1 MRGKTLVLLF
11 LISAVLPAE
20 AQYRSL
26 NDIFPDMPGILR
38 DLVFRPGGLTGSYA
52 ASFGLQLKP
61 APASGVQISV
71 PVLERNPAFF
81 VESLTVVPYGN
92 KPADLLTVY
101 NALGKVRKLKGA
113 LYLSSS
119 KNEAIPLFED
129 ATRLEGLRKLS
140 PIPDPPDAPALPHS
154 ETMYLRLKDVN
165 FGNCYYRSD
174 IATSSRGLI
183 CTLTNFKNLSYGII
197 PVIKEDK
204 FITRLYIE
212 PLAEGLM
219 IYGVAG
225 VDVSN
230 FIASQIDI
238 PSAIK
243 KRVEVIISWLVE
255 GVTANG

>member
-1 MRGKTLVLLF
+1 MYRKTLVLFF

-26 NDIFPDMPGILR
+26 NDIFPNIPGVLR
-38 DLVFRPGGLTGSYA
+38 DLVFHPGGLIAAYP

-61 APASGVQISV
+61 VPASGIQIST
-71 PVLERNPAFF
+71 PVLERDPAFF

-101 NALGKVRKLKGA
+101 NALGKVRGLKGA
-113 LYLSSS
+113 LYHSSS
-119 KNEAIPLFED
+119 KNEGVPLFED
-129 ATRLEGLRKLS
+129 ATRLEGARKLS
-140 PIPDPPDAPALPHS
+140 PVPDPPDAPVLPYS

-174 IATSSRGLI
+174 IAVSSRGLI
-183 CTLTNFKNLSYGII
+183 CTLTNFKTLTYGII
-197 PVIKEDK
+197 PVIKENK

-219 IYGVAG
+219 IYGIAG

-243 KRVEVIISWLVE
+243 KRVEIIIGWLVD
-255 GVTANG
+255 GVTSNG